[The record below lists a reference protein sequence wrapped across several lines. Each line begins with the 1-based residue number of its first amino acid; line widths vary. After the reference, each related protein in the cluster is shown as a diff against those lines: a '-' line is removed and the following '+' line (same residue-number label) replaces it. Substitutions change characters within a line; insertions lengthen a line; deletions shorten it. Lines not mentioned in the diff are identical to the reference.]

1 MRVSEKEESMSPYW
15 LSSTNW
21 LVADGSL
28 EGSISFETSSAEGA
42 GVIPIGVLLERPADS
57 PPCEITIFFRERH
70 EIHSIYVRSSAR
82 VYEVYYASDRDVS
95 SNDYL
100 CTVRCGAA
108 VQEVTQDMCEVVLA
122 EDTVPNGINADFP
135 RSNSNNVTEDGWVEV
150 EVPDSLPPND
160 RRPVMSNISVEN
172 ICPKTQIQYEATAEI
187 SDASPC
193 MSVTLRLL
201 SLQIKTS
208 IHIDEVYIYADPVED
223 ADPDPPVSNVGSSSL
238 LSMLVPG
245 LLQISKSRTS
255 SSLQDKGF
263 SDVFST
269 EGTIHSTCLD
279 KFEMSELEASS
290 MMGNSKVGLD
300 QLHNEEKP
308 EHPVM
313 ASSTSSKMVSDPDPA
328 SIAKTDENNGVR
340 GCVDNLLE
348 ETAVRHTQ
356 TKPGDGKLI
365 LTDAEGSYQS
375 GMAINNDTN
384 APYVRL
390 EKNLDD
396 LVSRMG
402 KLENFCSSFQESILK
417 PLTGIEMRLQRME
430 EKLDAFSKVPLPSE
444 TYPSTRI
451 SRLSAH
457 VSSFENEGSKSSS
470 AAADSSSHEI
480 KASVNLLMGSLHE
493 SEKISGLVLKA
504 PEFPDDDDNDDDESN
519 LGYPVDL
526 KPNNYPKNDKRASI
540 DSALASALAA
550 FVASTTDKSYLHNS
564 HPMDVAIEQQN
575 CLDHFLDSTA
585 DAVHSEDY
593 RNSVPEWFLGDK
605 NCDVLNEGQDEI
617 YLSENSRSDV
627 VDADSTSDKFNM
639 IDSPG
644 AKVQGN
650 CLCDESLPADADS
663 SAEMET
669 HESEVFVIRA
679 PEFPNEDDILDSGE
693 NFESHASNYPNVHSH
708 ALPHSG
714 STPLALF
721 LSSRKVSPS
730 GSSSNSHIDQLEQSS
745 SDRNSFSLSIFQD
758 QGGSD
763 GLRTSSLES
772 YVNAALK
779 SSLVGFF
786 FSDGGSAQQLDI
798 SHDTAVIG
806 EENSSFIPHSMD
818 NANCVLKC
826 YGLHSNGTSKG
837 CTITQSLRP
846 CSGLHSDRSSISI
859 HDMQCWVGDSDVRTA
874 EGQMPVLSGKFEAV
888 DSSLPSS
895 FDDIFMSSK
904 LHPECSDSNGMDSFI
919 GSSAVTGQNSGQIT
933 GTGESS
939 ENIVQCQ
946 SCDGTSH
953 MKSLFEPKQMF
964 SFIPGQDDL
973 TSNVKFCADKNFR
986 SWLPLEILLCEKQAD
1001 YQQHDQLKLGQ
1012 EYLVNNLEFSVES
1025 KLRSGFPLE
1034 ALLDE
1039 NRNDHVANSDYGN
1052 AEYGKQHNSPPAQG
1066 FKQNSEIADNTLF
1079 DIEDNAAQSEI
1090 YSMVTPGTALYPV
1103 SFGSGNLFSSLI

>member
-15 LSSTNW
+15 LASTNW

-28 EGSISFETSSAEGA
+28 EGSISFETSSAEST

-57 PPCEITIFFRERH
+57 PPCEITIFFRGRH

-108 VQEVTQDMCEVVLA
+108 VQEVTQDTCEVVLA
-122 EDTVPNGINADFP
+122 EGTVPNGINADFP

-172 ICPKTQIQYEATAEI
+172 ICSKTQIQYEATAEI

-223 ADPDPPVSNVGSSSL
+223 TDPDPPVSNVGSGSL

-269 EGTIHSTCLD
+269 EGTIHAACLD
-279 KFEMSELEASS
+279 KFEMSEVEASS
-290 MMGNSKVGLD
+290 MMGNSKVELD
-300 QLHNEEKP
+300 QLHNKEKL

-313 ASSTSSKMVSDPDPA
+313 ASSTSSEMVSDPDQA

-348 ETAVRHTQ
+348 ESAVRHTQ

-365 LTDAEGSYQS
+365 LTDEECSDQS

-402 KLENFCSSFQESILK
+402 KLENFCISFQESILK

-430 EKLDAFSKVPLPSE
+430 EKLDAFSKAPLPSE
-444 TYPSTRI
+444 TYPSTSI

-457 VSSFENEGSKSSS
+457 VSSFENEGSKSSI
-470 AAADSSSHEI
+470 AEADSSSHEI
-480 KASVNLLMGSLHE
+480 KASVNLFMGSLHE

-504 PEFPDDDDNDDDESN
+504 PEFPDDDDDDGDDDESN
-519 LGYPVDL
+519 LDYPVDL
-526 KPNNYPKNDKRASI
+526 KPNKYPKKDKRASI

-550 FVASTTDKSYLHNS
+550 FVASTTDKSNLHNS

-575 CLDHFLDSTA
+575 CLDYFLDSTA

-593 RNSVPEWFLGDK
+593 RNSVPEWFLGDN

-617 YLSENSRSDV
+617 CLSENSRSDV

-644 AKVQGN
+644 AKLQGS
-650 CLCDESLPADADS
+650 CLYDESLPADDDS
-663 SAEMET
+663 SAEIET
-669 HESEVFVIRA
+669 QESKVFVIRA
-679 PEFPNEDDILDSGE
+679 PEFPNEDDILDCGE
-693 NFESHASNYPNVHSH
+693 NSESHPSNYPNVHSH

-730 GSSSNSHIDQLEQSS
+730 GSISNSNIDQLELSS
-745 SDRNSFSLSIFQD
+745 SDRNSFSLSSFQA

-763 GLRTSSLES
+763 GMRTSSLES

-786 FSDGGSAQQLDI
+786 FSD
-798 SHDTAVIG
+798 HDTAVTG
-806 EENSSFIPHSMD
+806 EENSSFIRHSMD
-818 NANCVLKC
+818 
-826 YGLHSNGTSKG
+826 
-837 CTITQSLRP
+837 
-846 CSGLHSDRSSISI
+846 
-859 HDMQCWVGDSDVRTA
+859 
-874 EGQMPVLSGKFEAV
+874 
-888 DSSLPSS
+888 
-895 FDDIFMSSK
+895 DDIFMSSK
-904 LHPECSDSNGMDSFI
+904 LHPEYSDSNGMDSFI
-919 GSSAVTGQNSGQIT
+919 GASVVTGNNGGQISD
-933 GTGESS
+933 TGESS
-939 ENIVQCQ
+939 ENIVQFQ

-953 MKSLFEPKQMF
+953 IKSLFEPKQML
-964 SFIPGQDDL
+964 SFIPGLDDL
-973 TSNVKFCADKNFR
+973 PSNVKFCADRNLR

-1001 YQQHDQLKLGQ
+1001 YQQNDQLKLGQ
-1012 EYLVNNLEFSVES
+1012 EYLVNNLEFSVERG
-1025 KLRSGFPLE
+1025 LRSGFPLE
-1034 ALLDE
+1034 ALLEE
-1039 NRNDHVANSDYGN
+1039 NQNDHVANSDYGN
-1052 AEYGKQHNSPPAQG
+1052 GEYSKQHNSPPAQS

-1079 DIEDNAAQSEI
+1079 DIEDNSVQSEI
-1090 YSMVTPGTALYPV
+1090 YSMVTPGTTTHYP
-1103 SFGSGNLFSSLI
+1103 NLFSSLI

>member
-1 MRVSEKEESMSPYW
+1 MRSPDFEEMRVYEKEEIMSPYW

-82 VYEVYYASDRDVS
+82 VYEVYYASDRDVP

-122 EDTVPNGINADFP
+122 EGTVPNGINADFP

-150 EVPDSLPPND
+150 EVPDSFPPDD

-208 IHIDEVYIYADPVED
+208 IRIDEVYIYADPVED
-223 ADPDPPVSNVGSSSL
+223 TDPAPPVSNVGSGSL
-238 LSMLVPG
+238 LSMLAPG
-245 LLQISKSRTS
+245 LLQIFKSRTS
-255 SSLQDKGF
+255 SSLQDQGF

-269 EGTIHSTCLD
+269 EGTIHAACLD
-279 KFEMSELEASS
+279 KFEMSEVEASS
-290 MMGNSKVGLD
+290 MMGNSMVGLD
-300 QLHNEEKP
+300 QLHNEEKL
-308 EHPVM
+308 EHTVM
-313 ASSTSSKMVSDPDPA
+313 ASSTSSKMVSDPDQA
-328 SIAKTDENNGVR
+328 SIAKTDENSGVR

-356 TKPGDGKLI
+356 TESGDGKLI
-365 LTDAEGSYQS
+365 LTDEEGSDQS

-430 EKLDAFSKVPLPSE
+430 EKLDAFCKAPLPSE

-504 PEFPDDDDNDDDESN
+504 PEFLDDDDDESN

-526 KPNNYPKNDKRASI
+526 KQNKYPKNEKPPSI

-575 CLDHFLDSTA
+575 CLDHFFDSTA

-593 RNSVPEWFLGDK
+593 INSVPEWFLGDK
-605 NCDVLNEGQDEI
+605 NCDVLNEVRDEI

-627 VDADSTSDKFNM
+627 VDADSTSDKSNM

-650 CLCDESLPADADS
+650 CLCDESLPSDDDS
-663 SAEMET
+663 SAEIET
-669 HESEVFVIRA
+669 HESKVFVIRA
-679 PEFPNEDDILDSGE
+679 PEFPNEDDILDCGE
-693 NFESHASNYPNVHSH
+693 NSESHASNYPNVHSH
-708 ALPHSG
+708 ELPHSG

-721 LSSRKVSPS
+721 LSSRKVTPS
-730 GSSSNSHIDQLEQSS
+730 GSSSNSHIDQLELSS
-745 SDRNSFSLSIFQD
+745 SDRNSFSLSSFQA

-763 GLRTSSLES
+763 GMRTSSLES
-772 YVNAALK
+772 YVKAAL
-779 SSLVGFF
+779 LF

-806 EENSSFIPHSMD
+806 EENSSFLPHSID
-818 NANCVLKC
+818 
-826 YGLHSNGTSKG
+826 
-837 CTITQSLRP
+837 
-846 CSGLHSDRSSISI
+846 
-859 HDMQCWVGDSDVRTA
+859 
-874 EGQMPVLSGKFEAV
+874 
-888 DSSLPSS
+888 
-895 FDDIFMSSK
+895 
-904 LHPECSDSNGMDSFI
+904 
-919 GSSAVTGQNSGQIT
+919 
-933 GTGESS
+933 
-939 ENIVQCQ
+939 NIVQCQ

-953 MKSLFEPKQMF
+953 MKSLFEPNQML

-973 TSNVKFCADKNFR
+973 ASNVKFCADKNLS

-1001 YQQHDQLKLGQ
+1001 CQQNDQLKLGQ
-1012 EYLVNNLEFSVES
+1012 EYLVNNLEFSVER

-1039 NRNDHVANSDYGN
+1039 NQHDHVANSDYGN
-1052 AEYGKQHNSPPAQG
+1052 GEYSKQHNSPPAQG
-1066 FKQNSEIADNTLF
+1066 CDNNLF
-1079 DIEDNAAQSEI
+1079 DIEDNAVQSEI
-1090 YSMVTPGTALYPV
+1090 CSTVTPGTTHYPPY
-1103 SFGSGNLFSSLI
+1103 SLTN